1 MKKWIAVLAV
11 LAVFGIA
18 TAHAGFMPS
27 DVASV
32 TAWFDPSD
40 LSKLSLD
47 TGNEVN
53 SWTDSTTSPI
63 TASNTGTARPIYSS
77 NGFGAGLPGLSFD
90 GANDRLATAGA
101 AADAKFTTAANFF
114 AVVKRA
120 ADESTQGG
128 DTVISYGSSGGGG
141 NTNYIWQVDRGG
153 TPGPTAY
160 PNVYAGGGWRDGNA
174 NVDTSVH
181 ILELSFQSG
190 GGGGYAFYIDGVA
203 AGTNSNMTAWSG
215 SPNPDQFF
223 IGVQLS
229 VNFWNGLLGDI
240 VLSNAVLGADDRNKV
255 GEYLE
260 TLYGLDTEYE
270 ADLGNGNG
278 GAIPEPAGLG
288 LLGVALLGL
297 RKRRP

>member
-1 MKKWIAVLAV
+1 MKKLIAVLAV
-11 LAVFGIA
+11 LAVFGLA
-18 TAHAGFMPS
+18 TAHAAFMPS
-27 DVASV
+27 DVAGV

-63 TASNTGTARPIYSS
+63 TASNSGTARPTYSS
-77 NGFGAGLPGLSFD
+77 SGFGAGLAGLSFD
-90 GANDRLATAGA
+90 GSNDLLASAAGA

-120 ADESTQGG
+120 DLESTSGG

-153 TPGPTAY
+153 TPGPSAY
-160 PNVYAGGGWRDGNA
+160 PSVYAGNGWRDGNA
-174 NVDTSVH
+174 SVDTSVH
-181 ILELSFQSG
+181 ILELSFSTS
-190 GGGGYAFYIDGVA
+190 GGYAFYIDGVA
-203 AGTNSNMTAWSG
+203 AGTNGSTTAWSG
-215 SPNPDQFF
+215 SPSPDQFF
-223 IGVQLS
+223 IGAQQS
-229 VNFWNGLLGDI
+229 VNIWNGLLGDI
-240 VLSNAVLGADDRNKV
+240 VLSNAVLSADDRNKV

-278 GAIPEPAGLG
+278 AIPEPAGLV
-288 LLGVALLGL
+288 LMGVALLGL
-297 RKRRP
+297 RKRRS